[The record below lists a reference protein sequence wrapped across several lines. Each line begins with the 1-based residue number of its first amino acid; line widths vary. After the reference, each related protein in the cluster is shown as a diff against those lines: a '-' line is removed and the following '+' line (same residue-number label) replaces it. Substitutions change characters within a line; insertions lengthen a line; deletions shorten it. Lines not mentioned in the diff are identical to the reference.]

1 MDPFLSIVETTLR
14 TVTPLL
20 LAALAGLFVERSG
33 IIEISLEG
41 KMLAAA
47 FAAACIA
54 YVCGSPW
61 LGVAAAIA
69 CALLIAL
76 LHGLVVIYYKGDQL
90 IAGVAIN
97 FAVAGVTPVLALAW
111 FQDESTTP
119 RLDDALRLREIVLPG
134 AERLADIPYVGPAY
148 AHLISGHSAITY
160 IAMALVPLVIWTI
173 YKTRFGLRL
182 RAAGSNPHALDTAGV
197 SVARTRFLA
206 LGCGGVLCGLAGAYI
221 SLSSNSG
228 WVQNMTAGKGYL
240 ALAALVFGQWRPLPT
255 VLVCFMF
262 ALTDA
267 FQLRLQNF
275 ELPFVGVIPS
285 DFIQMLP
292 YVLTV
297 LLLAGVAGKAR
308 APKASGVPFQKSR

>member
-1 MDPFLSIVETTLR
+1 MESFLSIAETTLR

-41 KMLAAA
+41 KMLAAS
-47 FAAACIA
+47 FVAAVVAHA
-54 YVCGSPW
+54 TGSPW
-61 LGVAAAIA
+61 LGVS
-69 CALLIAL
+69 CALLCTLAIAM
-76 LHGLVVIYYKGDQL
+76 LHGLVVIHYRGDQL

-111 FQDESTTP
+111 FGDETTSP
-119 RLDDALRLREIVLPG
+119 RLEDVNRLKEIVLPG
-134 AERLADIPYVGPAY
+134 AEQAASTPVIGEAY
-148 AHLISGHSAITY
+148 ARLISGHSAITY
-160 IAMALVPLVIWTI
+160 LAMAIVPLAVWTI
-173 YKTRFGLRL
+173 YQSRFGLRL
-182 RAAGSNPHALDTAGV
+182 RAAGSNPHALDTAGI
-197 SVARTRFLA
+197 SVGRTRLLA
-206 LGCGGVLCGLAGAYI
+206 LVCGSVLCALAGSFI

-240 ALAALVFGQWRPLPT
+240 ALAAVVFAQWRPVPT

-267 FQLRLQNF
+267 FQLRLQNV
-275 ELPFVGVIPS
+275 ELPGIGIIPS

-297 LLLAGVAGKAR
+297 LLLAGVAGRAR
-308 APKASGVPFQKSR
+308 APKAIGIPFEKSR